1 MSEINFKNKY
11 LKYKNK
17 YLELKSLSGGLINY
31 IDKSELAR
39 QKEDFTVPHKL
50 KEYISLITIKNSKV
64 IRVGSSSFKI
74 QPFFSDVDIMNI
86 IEKDLSIDQSVRF
99 FIDELKSNI
108 TKIKSSSSVFF
119 SDFKAGNMHWSIDE
133 ILNELKEG
141 KTLTECCKIKDII
154 KLDMIAPYN
163 ERYVEMSTFYI
174 LKSNQGYVNIEKDYF
189 DSLEKSLKEDI
200 EHYKDDKPLKAI
212 KRAWS
217 LAKIKNDI
225 NSMNKLKDIMKSN
238 LSLLSQINAD
248 IETIKIL
255 VEHESAYDVEFVI
268 NQVEKF
274 KESIAS
280 ILDIKID
287 EKIIYIMVEN
297 IVVVLKSG
305 SNSKEKL
312 LEALNTLHDYLLQII
327 NKETKE
333 YITSVH
339 YHFPTEKI
347 GLLEQIK
354 HMLLDGISKFN

>member
-1 MSEINFKNKY
+1 MSEINFKAKY

-17 YLELKSLSGGLINY
+17 YLELKNLSGGLINH
-31 IDKSELAR
+31 IDKTELAR
-39 QKEDFTVPHKL
+39 QKESFTVPQKL
-50 KEYISLITIKNSKV
+50 KEYIELITIKDSKI

-86 IEKDLSIDQSVRF
+86 IEKDISQDDIVRF
-99 FIDELKSNI
+99 FIDDLKSNI
-108 TKIKSSSSVFF
+108 SKIKSSPIVFF
-119 SDFKAGNMHWSIDE
+119 SDFKAGNMHWTVDE

-141 KTLTECCKIKDII
+141 KTLTECCKMKEII

-189 DSLEKSLKEDI
+189 DSLEKSLKDDI
-200 EHYKDDKPLKAI
+200 NHYMNEKPLKAI

-217 LAKIKNDI
+217 LAKIKKDVQT
-225 NSMNKLKDIMKSN
+225 MDKLKDIMKSN

-248 IETIKIL
+248 IETIVLL
-255 VEHESAYDVEFVI
+255 VEHGSAYDVQFVI

-287 EKIIYIMVEN
+287 EKVIYVMVEN
-297 IVVVLKSG
+297 IISILRCPQS
-305 SNSKEKL
+305 SKEKL
-312 LEALNTLHDYLLQII
+312 LDSLNVLHDYLLQII
-327 NKETKE
+327 NKETKD
-333 YITSVH
+333 YIESVD

-347 GLLEQIK
+347 SLLEKIK
-354 HMLLDGISKFN
+354 HVLLD